1 MFQKFSFSRRRQL
14 AVLACILALFLGA
27 AGFLLLSRAQEN
39 RKFSEFTRDF
49 FAGEITSD
57 TLSLHYT
64 LADPAVFGIQ
74 DYPVTFGCISSR
86 SGEQNAALENLSSSL
101 ASFSPSRLSRENRIT
116 LDIMKLYCET
126 ALEAA
131 DLPPLYEPL
140 SPSLGVQAQLPVL
153 LAEYA
158 FYDEQDILDY
168 LALLKDMPSYFSSIL
183 DYEKEKADAGCFMSD
198 TSADRI
204 TEQCS
209 AFIAGGEH
217 NYLQTIFQ
225 EKISEFP
232 GLTEK
237 ECAALSETHRK
248 LLTDHV
254 LPAYQSL
261 INGLNSLKGRGTNTM
276 GLSYYPQGQE
286 YYEYLLK
293 SEVGVYDS
301 PEEVE
306 NMLLARLQ
314 EDVSAIHALLSK
326 DPGLIAKAYSDTD
339 TRSPQ
344 EMLLDLQEKISED
357 FPALDAPEYEIKYVH
372 EDLEEF
378 LSPAFYL
385 TPPLDLETSN
395 SIYINGASDLAGTEL
410 YTTLAHEGFPGH
422 LYQTVFFERT
432 DPNPVRSLFEPGGYV
447 EGWATYTESY
457 AYGYAL
463 SDSALAELLLRN
475 RSVTLCLYSLI
486 DLGIHYHGWT
496 PDTASEFLR
505 GFGITDPDTCA
516 EIYQYIIETPAN
528 YLKYYVGS
536 LCFEQLQEEFRTQQG
551 NDFSLKDFHEKLLR
565 IGPAPFPV
573 AEKYLLG

>member
-14 AVLACILALFLGA
+14 AVLACILALFLGV

-74 DYPVTFGCISSR
+74 DYPVTLGCISSR

-261 INGLNSLKGRGTNTM
+261 IDGLNSLKGRGTNTM

-314 EDVSAIHALLSK
+314 EDVSAIHTLLSK

-536 LCFEQLQEEFRTQQG
+536 LCFEQLREEFRTQQG